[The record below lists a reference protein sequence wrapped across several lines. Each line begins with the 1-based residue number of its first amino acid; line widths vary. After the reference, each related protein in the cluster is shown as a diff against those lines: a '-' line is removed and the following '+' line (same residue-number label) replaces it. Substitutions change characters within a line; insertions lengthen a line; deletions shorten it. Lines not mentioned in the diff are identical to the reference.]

1 MSDAYRIDERRE
13 IHAALEAVL
22 GDGQPDWM
30 PTGVYAY
37 WDVETHD
44 LLYLGLAADLIG
56 RFAQHNRLVRHS
68 GGNKAN
74 EIDAY
79 FEQHEYLGFTV
90 LVQSKAVRV
99 LEQVQRISP
108 LMGANASGMTAVGEG
123 QLIEIHRLVHGC
135 WPAWNKVGGA
145 RDGKRWATKAAGLL
159 EVLALRRDSLFAARR
174 PLRTVATD
182 LRVRLFEAAVH
193 TARLRTVMG
202 PMPRFGSTASEE
214 EVRERI
220 LHSIMLRDGRLVA
233 DLAATDQEIRDWLV
247 RLSEPGSQHQEAAD
261 LRALVEEQ
269 MAGAPEAD
277 RRMFDFID
285 QVVAE
290 SADDP
295 RQLVASR
302 ALREASYLDSPLVL
316 PDRRT

>member
-1 MSDAYRIDERRE
+1 MSDAYRTDERGE
-13 IHAALEAVL
+13 IHTALSAVL

-37 WDVETHD
+37 WDVETHE
-44 LLYLGLAADLIG
+44 LLYLGLATDLIG
-56 RFAQHNRLVRHS
+56 RFAQHNRLVRHT
-68 GGNKAN
+68 GGNKAD
-74 EIDAY
+74 EIDAH
-79 FEQHEYLGFTV
+79 FDQHEYLGFTV

-99 LEQVQRISP
+99 LEEVRRISP
-108 LMGANASGMTAVGEG
+108 LMGADASSMTAVGEG
-123 QLIEIHRLVHGC
+123 QLIEIHRLVHGR
-135 WPAWNKVGGA
+135 WPAWNKIGGA
-145 RDGKRWATKAAGLL
+145 RDGKRWATEAAGLL
-159 EVLALRRDSLFAARR
+159 EVLALRRDSLFTARR
-174 PLRTVATD
+174 PLRTVARD

-202 PMPRFGSTASEE
+202 PMPRFSSAASEE
-214 EVRERI
+214 EVKEGI

-233 DLAATDQEIRDWLV
+233 DLAATDREIRDWLV
-247 RLSEPGSQHQEAAD
+247 RLSEPGSQQREAAE

-290 SADDP
+290 SVDDP
-295 RQLVASR
+295 RQLHASR
-302 ALREASYLDSPLVL
+302 ALLEDAYLDSPLIL
-316 PDRRT
+316 PGRRI